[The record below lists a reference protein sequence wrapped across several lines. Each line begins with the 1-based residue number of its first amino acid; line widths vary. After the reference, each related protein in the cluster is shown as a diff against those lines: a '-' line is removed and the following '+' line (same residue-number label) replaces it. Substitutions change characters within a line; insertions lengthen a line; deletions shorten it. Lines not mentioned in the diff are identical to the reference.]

1 MELLAS
7 NNSGGGTVTNLNEM
21 NALPSQNRAMEEEI
35 KQQTL
40 ALQMS
45 LDENTN
51 MAEKAIMA
59 QLYRERIKMKMEQLF
74 V

>member
-1 MELLAS
+1 
-7 NNSGGGTVTNLNEM
+7 
-21 NALPSQNRAMEEEI
+21 MEEEI